1 MCKLLIMTGI
11 AEGLVAEEFMR
22 RMAVP
27 MSRTNAHGI
36 GYTAVGPDG
45 ELFSQRWLNNDHF
58 FDRSNVMTP
67 EIAEALKPYE
77 SRLPKGALEMNY
89 SELGNIDFS
98 NVRTVTM
105 HTRFATCGRE
115 FANTHP
121 FIEGDTSLI
130 HNGSISN
137 AFSSNYR
144 KGLDVNKIS
153 TCDSEAALQTYLS
166 QGVNLDT
173 TQAKQWLDL
182 LSGSWAFGILSRNAQ
197 GNRILDV
204 IRGVSRLYYM
214 EIDGIGKVFT
224 TDDDDAKGVVKEM
237 GLTFVKEPIFIA
249 TDEMYRYDA
258 ITGEF
263 LQAVDIK
270 PVYKYSGS
278 EYSKSGGRKHTATA
292 NTTTSTSHNT
302 KSSQSTGSNTLN
314 VKRPGEALLAFLDAF
329 RGDPDAM
336 SVMPDIFTSTSDI
349 KNLKIDFR
357 KVKKYCNDTNFL
369 LVERLDIFD
378 LVFNSSFVEKYN
390 TLPPVL
396 KEYVRET
403 DNRQGCKAARD
414 QIDVLYEKREQSMA

>member
-22 RMAVP
+22 RMAIP
-27 MSRTNAHGI
+27 MSKTNAHGI

-45 ELFSQRWLNNDHF
+45 ELFSQRWLNNEHF
-58 FDRSNVMTP
+58 FDKSNVMTP

-77 SRLPKGALEMNY
+77 SRLPKGALENNY

-121 FIEGDTSLI
+121 FIYEDTSLI

-137 AFSSNYR
+137 AFSTHYR
-144 KGLDVNKIS
+144 TGLDVNKIS
-153 TCDSEAALQTYLS
+153 TCDSEAALQVYLS

-173 TQAKQWLDL
+173 TQAKKWLDI
-182 LSGSWAFGILSRNAQ
+182 LSGSWAFGVLSRNAQ

-204 IRGVSRLYYM
+204 IRGLSSLYYM
-214 EIDGIGKVFT
+214 EIDGLGKVFT
-224 TDDDDAKGVVKEM
+224 TNDDDAKAVVKDM
-237 GLTFVKEPIFIA
+237 GLTFVKDPIFVA
-249 TDEMYRYDA
+249 SDEMYRYDA

-263 LQAVDIK
+263 LESVDIK

-278 EYSKSGGRKHTATA
+278 EHSKRGGRNSSATA
-292 NTTTSTSHNT
+292 NTTTSTSQSA
-302 KSSQSTGSNTLN
+302 KSSQSSGSSSLN
-314 VKRPGEALLAFLDAF
+314 VKRPGEALIALVDGF
-329 RGDPDAM
+329 RDDPDAM
-336 SVMPDIFTSTSDI
+336 SLMPDIFTENSSI
-349 KNLKIDFR
+349 KNINIDFR
-357 KVKKYCNDTNFL
+357 KVKKYCNDTKFPFL
-369 LVERLDIFD
+369 ERLDVFD
-378 LVFNSSFVEKYN
+378 LVFNSSFVDMYQS
-390 TLPPVL
+390 LPPVL

-403 DNRQGCKAARD
+403 DERQGCKAARG
-414 QIDVLYEKREQSMA
+414 QITMLYDKREQSMA